1 MVRSTSEARGALVTR
16 REVVVVDSDAE
27 KEEEEEAGDGARLG
41 GHE

>member
-16 REVVVVDSDAE
+16 REVVDVDSDAE
-27 KEEEEEAGDGARLG
+27 KEEEEAGDGAGLG

>member
-16 REVVVVDSDAE
+16 REVVVVESDAE
-27 KEEEEEAGDGARLG
+27 KEEEEAGDGAGLG